1 MTRTKKTN
9 VEKLDLKVA
18 RVAGKARKHPATRVV
33 GTLSDVGDQPPLRT
47 IAAMTMV
54 AGALGRSPHLTG
66 AGARMLVAHQLAT
79 MAKSVI
85 KHAVDR
91 TRPEVVLD
99 GDRYESGKGHHDDP
113 RFGSFPSG
121 HTAGAV
127 AVARALGRDYPPLAT
142 PAMALAAGIAVAQ
155 VPRGKHY
162 VSDVIAGAVIGLAA
176 DAVVAAVVRWLTA
189 SPPAS
194 PRT

>member
-1 MTRTKKTN
+1 MTRTKKTK

-18 RVAGKARKHPATRVV
+18 RVVGQARKHPAIKAI
-33 GTLSDVGDQPPLRT
+33 GTLSEVGDQPPLRT

-66 AGARMLVAHQLAT
+66 AGVRMLVAHQLAT
-79 MAKSVI
+79 MVKSVI

-99 GDRYESGKGHHDDP
+99 GDRYESGKGQHDNG

-127 AVARALGRDYPPLAT
+127 AVARAIGRDYPAIAV
-142 PAMALAAGIAVAQ
+142 PAMVFASGIAIAQ
-155 VPRGKHY
+155 LPRGKHY
-162 VSDVIAGAVIGLAA
+162 VSDIVAGAVIGLVA
-176 DAVVAAVVRWLTA
+176 DAGVEAAVKWAT
-189 SPPAS
+189 SPS
-194 PRT
+194 PQS